1 MVPYRQRV
9 QAYLTKSVDSLFR
22 TIQFSNG
29 VVRAMDKVVLS
40 DLKDVSNTAPG
51 DGDVLEWSA
60 AQGKWVP
67 GPGGGGVIP
76 TLQQVM
82 DQGAAYSGT
91 NNFSMASATS
101 NVTDQGFNLALGNAS
116 GSLSSASVYAAQSLH
131 HLSTGTSGTAE
142 LVLDA
147 NGSVDLNWKSGANAS
162 GFTIDGTQMLVTD
175 ANNTKGLEYAAD
187 YSSSFTTYSL
197 VDKNYVDT
205 EIAGIGT
212 PTLQQV
218 MGEGATYT
226 GTNNFTIKTAPSTGT
241 DFAMVAT
248 YGNKEIVVTSK
259 DGTRESE
266 LNLQGNTALISRSIP
281 STTNPNARQRLVF
294 IGDTP
299 SSYKMEV
306 EDQAASKGLEYAGAY
321 KANFTQ
327 YSLVDK
333 DYVDTQI
340 SGISGVSATHVPVMN
355 AAGTSYIDSPL
366 ISDGTTVGLNTSL
379 WSGSLFNANTNGTEV
394 YVMNVSRSTSASA
407 GERTTMLVDA
417 GSGGATNDNISLRA
431 SATIGAAG
439 SNSVALQG
447 VSRGILS
454 PSAAGITDASIGVY
468 GYAGN
473 GSANSSNEAIGGLFA
488 AAVADGGLPIGVYST
503 TYGGAGTAEVK
514 LFYGTT
520 SVSNSADNIGMK
532 INVSNSGSGSAYS
545 LQLIDGTQGANK
557 FLKSDANGKASW
569 ADVPAGGA
577 TSIGEL
583 SDAATPATD
592 NVGLGSGALSSITT
606 GDYNVAVGVNAGLG
620 ALGASR
626 CVFIGNDAGRNI
638 TGRSDCVAIGEG
650 AMGVGTGGNT
660 NIAVGANALSGVTGQ
675 GNVGIGNSA
684 GSSITSGQWNLFLGR
699 NANGLNTQSY
709 QIAIGTSVTTT
720 QASSLALGRSGS
732 ILLHG
737 EFATAGRTKLG
748 VNLGNTYSTPTANLH
763 VKGNASD
770 TTTFLVQNGAG
781 SSILQANQNGNIGI
795 GNNTPTEKLDVS
807 GNLKVDGQAYSST
820 HTLTAGATVT
830 PDFDNGNVQTVT
842 LDQAT
847 TLGNPTNLKD
857 GATYIV
863 IVKQPAAANHT
874 LAFGTA
880 YKFEG
885 GTAPTITAANGA
897 TDVLTFVSDGTNLY
911 GAAAL
916 NFS

>member
-29 VVRAMDKVVLS
+29 VVRAMDKIVLS

-175 ANNTKGLEYAAD
+175 ANNTKGLEYA
-187 YSSSFTTYSL
+187 
-197 VDKNYVDT
+197 
-205 EIAGIGT
+205 
-212 PTLQQV
+212 
-218 MGEGATYT
+218 
-226 GTNNFTIKTAPSTGT
+226 
-241 DFAMVAT
+241 
-248 YGNKEIVVTSK
+248 
-259 DGTRESE
+259 
-266 LNLQGNTALISRSIP
+266 
-281 STTNPNARQRLVF
+281 
-294 IGDTP
+294 
-299 SSYKMEV
+299 
-306 EDQAASKGLEYAGAY
+306 GAY
-321 KANFTQ
+321 KGFFTTH
-327 YSLVDK
+327 SLVDK

-340 SGISGVSATHVPVMN
+340 TGIPGLAIGNPITGGGANRILYQNSSQLLTSDDDLLFDGLGFALHTAIDSNKAMSLNGGISSHYTTLYVQQGSSGTANRYAIEAVGIAGHAFDSVGIKSTAQNTSTGDAIAGEFSATAPTGSGN
-355 AAGTSYIDSPL
+355 AYGIKVTSSNVGTGIAYGIYQS
-366 ISDGTTVGLNTSL
+366 GTTAINY
-379 WSGSLFNANTNGTEV
+379 F
-394 YVMNVSRSTSASA
+394 A
-407 GERTTMLVDA
+407 GQLKLGHT
-417 GSGGATNDNISLRA
+417 
-431 SATIGAAG
+431 
-439 SNSVALQG
+439 
-447 VSRGILS
+447 
-454 PSAAGITDASIGVY
+454 
-468 GYAGN
+468 
-473 GSANSSNEAIGGLFA
+473 
-488 AAVADGGLPIGVYST
+488 
-503 TYGGAGTAEVK
+503 AGTA
-514 LFYGTT
+514 G
-520 SVSNSADNIGMK
+520 
-532 INVSNSGSGSAYS
+532 
-545 LQLIDGTQGANK
+545 Q
-557 FLKSDANGKASW
+557 FLKSADTAGNAVW
-569 ADVPAGGA
+569 ADVPAGA

-626 CVFIGNDAGRNI
+626 NVFIGNDAGRNV
-638 TGRSDCVAIGEG
+638 TGRTDCVAVGEG

-675 GNVGIGNSA
+675 GNVAMGNSA
-684 GSSITSGQWNLFLGR
+684 GSSITSGGFSLFLGR
-699 NANGLNTQSY
+699 NANGVNTQSY
-709 QIAIGTSVTTT
+709 QIAIGTSVVTT
-720 QASSLALGRSGS
+720 QASSLALGRSGR

-748 VNLGNTYSTPTANLH
+748 VNLGNTYVTPTANLH

-770 TTTFLVQNGAG
+770 PTTFLVQNGAG